1 MSLQVRPSP
10 STYLT
15 FQDWNSFQ
23 WISEFSFNTDIYS
36 INQNY
41 NPTALQCVILKIIFV
56 PCWESPATYVS
67 PLSYSDF
74 SFTFTCLYLQDFN
87 SSAIYWPLGGV
98 LSLTLKYLVYLVCA
112 RSSRQV
118 VIQRQVL
125 WFLHRRRR
133 LRPSCIRPRYTN
145 MGNIT
150 INSLK
155 YTHTHTQRAN
165 SELLQLVWRCR
176 TLSSSFFLLL

>member
-98 LSLTLKYLVYLVCA
+98 LSLTLKYLVYLVCVCA
-112 RSSRQV
+112 RTVPGRWWSKDRYCGFCTGGAGSGHPASDPGTQTWE
-118 VIQRQVL
+118 IL
-125 WFLHRRRR
+125 
-133 LRPSCIRPRYTN
+133 PS
-145 MGNIT
+145 
-150 INSLK
+150 
-155 YTHTHTQRAN
+155 
-165 SELLQLVWRCR
+165 
-176 TLSSSFFLLL
+176 TL